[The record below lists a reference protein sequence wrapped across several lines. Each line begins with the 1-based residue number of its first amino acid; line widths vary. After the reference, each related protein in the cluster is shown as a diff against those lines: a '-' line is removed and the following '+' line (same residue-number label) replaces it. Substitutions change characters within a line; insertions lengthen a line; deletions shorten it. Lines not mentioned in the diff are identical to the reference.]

1 MDIKKASFS
10 ILSII
15 GLFAPT
21 SVYAQEIQSIDADMP
36 IILQHSQDF
45 QNVRNS
51 VITKINNDNA
61 DAALYHY
68 SHCSHYS
75 HSSHSSHRSHY
86 SSRY

>member
-1 MDIKKASFS
+1 MDIKKAFFS

-45 QNVRNS
+45 
-51 VITKINNDNA
+51 
-61 DAALYHY
+61 
-68 SHCSHYS
+68 
-75 HSSHSSHRSHY
+75 
-86 SSRY
+86 

>member
-1 MDIKKASFS
+1 MDIKKAFFS

-51 VITKINNDNA
+51 VITKQ
-61 DAALYHY
+61 
-68 SHCSHYS
+68 
-75 HSSHSSHRSHY
+75 
-86 SSRY
+86 